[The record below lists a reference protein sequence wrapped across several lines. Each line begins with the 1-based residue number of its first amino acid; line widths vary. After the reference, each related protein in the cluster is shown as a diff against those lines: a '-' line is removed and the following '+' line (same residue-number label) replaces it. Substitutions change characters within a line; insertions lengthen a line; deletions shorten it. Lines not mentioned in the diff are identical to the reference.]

1 MKKRLILAAVAA
13 TLSVSLAQAKDMLP
27 RFEKLLKDVSSY
39 AEGACPYVASTL
51 DQDLSRVFLLR
62 KDDKVETE
70 FLSMNY
76 YPSVNYLRIAARTAG
91 ARFENKCLL
100 GVVVVDAA
108 TGELK
113 LSGFSDCPSEAGL
126 PQYRDVYKNAN
137 KSANP
142 TGVEFKA
149 AWEQRAEEFLAEAEA
164 MVKLCTPKEQ

>member
-1 MKKRLILAAVAA
+1 MKIRLILAAIAA
-13 TLSVSLAQAKDMLP
+13 TLSVSSAQAQDMLP
-27 RFEKLLKDVSSY
+27 RFDKLLKDALARAQMGS
-39 AEGACPYVASTL
+39 ACSYVASTL

-100 GVVVVDAA
+100 GVVVLDAA

-113 LSGFSDCPSEAGL
+113 MSGFADCPSEKGSAR
-126 PQYRDVYKNAN
+126 RDVYLGDQKDKA
-137 KSANP
+137 P

-149 AWEQRAEEFLAEAEA
+149 AWEKRAEEFISEAESSVA
-164 MVKLCTPKEQ
+164 LCKPSQ